1 MSDSN
6 PFAPPQT
13 ASPQFDASGPRQVS
27 LAPIELYKRSY
38 ALMGEQYW
46 LFVGITLVGIFLG
59 SLVPF
64 GILLGPMMVGIYLC
78 FADREQGK
86 QVEFGTLFKG
96 FDQFANALIAVLIM
110 VGISVLVMIPLF
122 IVMAVVMVS
131 VLPSNG
137 GNQVSPLAI
146 PIFLVSYLVILI
158 AVFIIQLPFL
168 FTFQLIAD
176 RGLTGPQAVGLSF
189 KGLQKNF
196 GGCVFFAIVTGL
208 LSMFAALACYLPV
221 FLLMPIT
228 MGALFLAYRDI
239 YGPSPR

>member
-13 ASPQFDASGPRQVS
+13 ASLQSNASGPSQVS

-96 FDQFANALIAVLIM
+96 FDHFANALIAVLIM
-110 VGISVLVMIPLF
+110 VGVSVLVMIPIF
-122 IVMAVVMVS
+122 ILMAVVLIG

-137 GNQVSPLAI
+137 GNQ
-146 PIFLVSYLVILI
+146 
-158 AVFIIQLPFL
+158 
-168 FTFQLIAD
+168 
-176 RGLTGPQAVGLSF
+176 
-189 KGLQKNF
+189 
-196 GGCVFFAIVTGL
+196 GGRRPTA
-208 LSMFAALACYLPV
+208 P
-221 FLLMPIT
+221 
-228 MGALFLAYRDI
+228 
-239 YGPSPR
+239 